1 MRRLSI
7 VFISVLAFTAC
18 SSSDSKDTTSA
29 APATDSA
36 TTEAPTSDAPAET
49 TTTLATPTSIVA
61 PYTSE
66 IYSDPAHWTCRP
78 DMTDTCDDD
87 TSVTMINADGTTS
100 VESFVADPNAPVDCF
115 YAYPTASEDATLN
128 SDLIAGRE
136 KEVAFQQ
143 AARLSTACRMFAP
156 TYRSVTL
163 AGLFN
168 PAMPGDR
175 TQAWLT
181 PFEDIKDAWNHY
193 LANDNQGRGVIL
205 LAHSQGTGQLVRLL
219 KEVIDPS
226 DEQRSILISAIML
239 GGAVAV
245 PEGEDIGA
253 AMQNIPL
260 CRANDQTGC
269 IITYASFRDTAPPP
283 ANAYFG
289 KPGGM
294 GQPAPE
300 GEMAGCTNPAAL
312 SGGTGVLKSAFV
324 TADWAFTDPALAASI
339 TTPFMG
345 FPDLLEAECVYENGF
360 SYLQVHTNADPTD
373 SRADAFKG
381 DLSPEWGTHAVDWE
395 VASLSILDVVQYEIA
410 AWVATH

>member
-1 MRRLSI
+1 MRRSIIALVSLLS
-7 VFISVLAFTAC
+7 LTAC
-18 SSSDSKDTTSA
+18 GGGSSGTTSET
-29 APATDSA
+29 PSTDVGSSE
-36 TTEAPTSDAPAET
+36 TPVET
-49 TTTLATPTSIVA
+49 TTTPATPTSIVA

-66 IYSDPAHWTCRP
+66 IYSDPTHWTCRP

-87 TSVTMINADGTTS
+87 TSVTMINADGTT
-100 VESFVADPNAPVDCF
+100 EVATFTPDPDAPVDCF
-115 YAYPTASEDATLN
+115 YAYPTSSDDLTMN

-136 KEVAFQQ
+136 KEVAYQQ
-143 AARLSTACRMFAP
+143 AARLSSVCRMFAP

-168 PAMPGDR
+168 PPAGVDR
-175 TQAWLT
+175 ASAWMI

-205 LAHSQGTGQLVRLL
+205 LAHSQGSGHLVRLL

-226 DEQRSILISAIML
+226 DAQRSILISAIML
-239 GGAVAV
+239 GSAVAV

-260 CRANDQTGC
+260 CRSNEQTGC

-283 ANAYFG
+283 TNAYFG

-294 GQPAPE
+294 GAASPE

-360 SYLQVHTNADPTD
+360 SYLEVHTNADPTD
-373 SRADAFKG
+373 TRADSFKG

-395 VASLSILDVVQYEIA
+395 VASLNILDVVKEEIA
-410 AWVATH
+410 TWKKTH

>member
-7 VFISVLAFTAC
+7 VIISVLTFTAC

-36 TTEAPTSDAPAET
+36 TTEVPTTDVPAET

-66 IYSDPAHWTCRP
+66 IYSDPTHWTCRP

-87 TSVTMINADGTTS
+87 TSVTMINADGSTS

-168 PAMPGDR
+168 PALPGDR

-205 LAHSQGTGQLVRLL
+205 LGHSQGTGQLIRLL

-226 DEQRSILISAIML
+226 EEQRSILISAIML

-253 AMQNIPL
+253 AMQNVPL

-294 GQPAPE
+294 GQPAPA

-312 SGGTGVLKSAFV
+312 SGGKGMLKSAFE
-324 TADWAFTDPALAASI
+324 TADWAFADPALAASI

-395 VASLSILDVVQYEIA
+395 LAGLSILDVVQEEIA
-410 AWVATH
+410 AWVTSH

>member
-1 MRRLSI
+1 MRRSVIAL
-7 VFISVLAFTAC
+7 ISLISLTAC
-18 SSSDSKDTTSA
+18 GGGSSDSAPDTSSTS
-29 APATDSA
+29 TETSSET
-36 TTEAPTSDAPAET
+36 TTETSPET
-49 TTTLATPTSIVA
+49 STTLATPTTIVA

-87 TSVTMINADGTTS
+87 TSVTMISADGSTEVQTFA
-100 VESFVADPNAPVDCF
+100 VDPDAPVDCF
-115 YAYPTASEDATLN
+115 YAYPTASEDVTLN

-143 AARLSTACRMFAP
+143 AARLSTSCRMFAP

-226 DEQRSILISAIML
+226 EAQRSILISAIML

-245 PEGEDIGA
+245 PEGKDIGA

-260 CRANDQTGC
+260 CRANEQTGC
-269 IITYASFRDTAPPP
+269 IMTYASFRDTAPPP

-294 GQPAPE
+294 GQPSPE

-345 FPDLLEAECVYENGF
+345 FPDLLDAKCVYENGF
-360 SYLQVHTNADPTD
+360 SYLQIHTNADPTD

-395 VASLSILDVVQYEIA
+395 VASLSILDVVNDEIA
-410 AWVATH
+410 AWLATR

>member
-1 MRRLSI
+1 
-7 VFISVLAFTAC
+7 
-18 SSSDSKDTTSA
+18 
-29 APATDSA
+29 
-36 TTEAPTSDAPAET
+36 
-49 TTTLATPTSIVA
+49 
-61 PYTSE
+61 
-66 IYSDPAHWTCRP
+66 
-78 DMTDTCDDD
+78 MTDTCDDD
-87 TSVTMINADGTTS
+87 TSVTMINADGTT
-100 VESFVADPNAPVDCF
+100 EVATFTPDPDAPVDCF
-115 YAYPTASEDATLN
+115 YAYPTASEDSTMN

-136 KEVAFQQ
+136 KEVVYQQ
-143 AARLSTACRMFAP
+143 VARLSSVCRMFAP

-168 PAMPGDR
+168 PPAGVDR
-175 TQAWLT
+175 ASAWMI

-205 LAHSQGTGQLVRLL
+205 LGHSQGTGQLIRLL

-226 DEQRSILISAIML
+226 EAQRSILISAIML

-260 CRANDQTGC
+260 CRSNEQTGC

-294 GQPAPE
+294 GQPSPE

-312 SGGTGVLKSAFV
+312 GGGSASIESAFL
-324 TADWAFTDPALAASI
+324 TADWGYSGTITATDPTTADSI
-339 TTPFMG
+339 TTPFMS
-345 FPDLLEAECVYENGF
+345 FPGLLEAQCVYENGF
-360 SYLQVHTNADPTD
+360 SYLEVHTNADSTD
-373 SRADAFKG
+373 ARADSFKG

-395 VASLSILDVVQYEIA
+395 IASLSILDVVKEEIV
-410 AWVATH
+410 AWKTAH

>member
-1 MRRLSI
+1 MRRSIIALVSLLS
-7 VFISVLAFTAC
+7 LTAC
-18 SSSDSKDTTSA
+18 GGGSSGTTSET
-29 APATDSA
+29 PSTDVGSS
-36 TTEAPTSDAPAET
+36 EAPAET

-66 IYSDPAHWTCRP
+66 IYSDPTHWTCRP

-87 TSVTMINADGTTS
+87 TSVTMINADGTT
-100 VESFVADPNAPVDCF
+100 EVATFTPDPDAPVDCF
-115 YAYPTASEDATLN
+115 YAYPTSSDDLTMN

-136 KEVAFQQ
+136 KEVAYQQ
-143 AARLSTACRMFAP
+143 VARLSSACRMFAP

-168 PAMPGDR
+168 PPAGVDR
-175 TQAWLT
+175 ESAWMI
-181 PFEDIKDAWNHY
+181 PFEDVKDAWTHY

-205 LAHSQGTGQLVRLL
+205 LAHSQGSGHLVRLL

-226 DEQRSILISAIML
+226 DAQRSILISAIML
-239 GGAVAV
+239 GSAVAV

-253 AMQNIPL
+253 AMRNIPL
-260 CRANDQTGC
+260 CRSNEQTGC

-283 ANAYFG
+283 TNAYFG

-294 GQPAPE
+294 GAASPE

-345 FPDLLEAECVYENGF
+345 FPDLLEAECVYANGF
-360 SYLQVHTNADPTD
+360 SYLEVHTNADPTD
-373 SRADAFKG
+373 ARADSFKG

-395 VASLSILDVVQYEIA
+395 IASLNILDVVNEEINQ
-410 AWVATH
+410 WKKTH

>member
-1 MRRLSI
+1 MRRSI
-7 VFISVLAFTAC
+7 IALVSLISLTAC
-18 SSSDSKDTTSA
+18 GGGSSGTTSET
-29 APATDSA
+29 PSTDVGSS
-36 TTEAPTSDAPAET
+36 EAPAET

-61 PYTSE
+61 TYTSE
-66 IYSDPAHWTCRP
+66 IYSDPTHWTCRP

-87 TSVTMINADGTTS
+87 TSVTMINADGTT
-100 VESFVADPNAPVDCF
+100 EVATFTPDPDAPVDCF
-115 YAYPTASEDATLN
+115 YAYPTSSDDLTMN

-136 KEVAFQQ
+136 KEVAYQQ
-143 AARLSTACRMFAP
+143 AARLSSVCRMFAP

-168 PAMPGDR
+168 PPAGVDR
-175 TQAWLT
+175 ASAWMI
-181 PFEDIKDAWNHY
+181 PFEDVKDAWNHY

-205 LAHSQGTGQLVRLL
+205 LGHSQGTGHIIRLL
-219 KEVIDPS
+219 KEVVDPS
-226 DEQRSILISAIML
+226 EAQRSVLISAIML

-260 CRANDQTGC
+260 CRSNEQTGC

-289 KPGGM
+289 RPGGM
-294 GQPAPE
+294 GQPSPE

-312 SGGTGVLKSAFV
+312 SGGMGVLKSAFV

-345 FPDLLEAECVYENGF
+345 FPDLLEAECVYANGF
-360 SYLQVHTNADPTD
+360 SYLEVHTNADPTD
-373 SRADAFKG
+373 ARADSFKG

-395 VASLSILDVVQYEIA
+395 IASLSILDVVKEEIA
-410 AWVATH
+410 TWKKTH

>member
-1 MRRLSI
+1 MRRSI
-7 VFISVLAFTAC
+7 IALVSLISLTAC
-18 SSSDSKDTTSA
+18 GGGSSGTTSET
-29 APATDSA
+29 PATDIASS
-36 TTEAPTSDAPAET
+36 EAPAES

-66 IYSDPAHWTCRP
+66 IYSDPTHWTCRP
-78 DMTDTCDDD
+78 DTTDTCDED
-87 TSVTMINADGTTS
+87 TSVTMINADGTT
-100 VESFVADPNAPVDCF
+100 EVATFTPDPDAPVDCF
-115 YAYPTASEDATLN
+115 YAYPTSSDDLTMN

-136 KEVAFQQ
+136 KEVAYQQ
-143 AARLSTACRMFAP
+143 VARLSSACRMFAP

-168 PAMPGDR
+168 PPAGVDR
-175 TQAWLT
+175 ASAWMI

-205 LAHSQGTGQLVRLL
+205 LAHSQGSGHLVRLL

-226 DEQRSILISAIML
+226 DAQRSILISAIML
-239 GGAVAV
+239 GSAVAV

-260 CRANDQTGC
+260 CRSNEQTGC

-283 ANAYFG
+283 TNAYFG

-294 GQPAPE
+294 GAASPE

-360 SYLQVHTNADPTD
+360 SYLEVHTNADPTD
-373 SRADAFKG
+373 TRADSFKG

-395 VASLSILDVVQYEIA
+395 VASLNILDVVKEEIA
-410 AWVATH
+410 TWKKTH

>member
-1 MRRLSI
+1 MRRSIIALVSLLS
-7 VFISVLAFTAC
+7 LTAC
-18 SSSDSKDTTSA
+18 GSGSSGTTSET
-29 APATDSA
+29 PSTDVGSS
-36 TTEAPTSDAPAET
+36 EAPAET

-66 IYSDPAHWTCRP
+66 IYSDPTHWTCRP

-87 TSVTMINADGTTS
+87 TSVTMINADGTT
-100 VESFVADPNAPVDCF
+100 EVATFTPDPDAPVDCF
-115 YAYPTASEDATLN
+115 YAYPTSSDDLTMN

-136 KEVAFQQ
+136 KEVAYQQ
-143 AARLSTACRMFAP
+143 VARLSSACRMFAP

-168 PAMPGDR
+168 PPAGVDR
-175 TQAWLT
+175 ESAWMI
-181 PFEDIKDAWNHY
+181 PFEDVKDAWTHY

-205 LAHSQGTGQLVRLL
+205 LAHSQGSGHLVRLL

-226 DEQRSILISAIML
+226 DAQRSILISAIML
-239 GGAVAV
+239 GSAVAV

-253 AMQNIPL
+253 AMRNIPL
-260 CRANDQTGC
+260 CRSNEQTGC

-283 ANAYFG
+283 TNAYFG

-294 GQPAPE
+294 GAASPE

-345 FPDLLEAECVYENGF
+345 FPDLLEAECKYENGF
-360 SYLQVHTNADPTD
+360 SYLQIHTNADPTD
-373 SRADAFKG
+373 ARADSFKG

-395 VASLSILDVVQYEIA
+395 VASLSILDVVKEEITT
-410 AWVATH
+410 WKKTH

>member
-1 MRRLSI
+1 MRRSIIALVSLLS
-7 VFISVLAFTAC
+7 LTAC
-18 SSSDSKDTTSA
+18 GGGSSGTTSET
-29 APATDSA
+29 PSTDVGSSE
-36 TTEAPTSDAPAET
+36 TPVET
-49 TTTLATPTSIVA
+49 TTTPATPTSIVA

-66 IYSDPAHWTCRP
+66 IYSDPTHWTCRP

-87 TSVTMINADGTTS
+87 TSVTMINADGTT
-100 VESFVADPNAPVDCF
+100 EVATFTPDPDAPVDCF
-115 YAYPTASEDATLN
+115 YAYPTSSDDLTMN

-136 KEVAFQQ
+136 KEVAYQQ
-143 AARLSTACRMFAP
+143 AARLSSVCRMFAP

-168 PAMPGDR
+168 PPAGVDR
-175 TQAWLT
+175 ASAWMI

-205 LAHSQGTGQLVRLL
+205 LAHSQGSGHLVRLL

-226 DEQRSILISAIML
+226 DAQRSILISAIML
-239 GGAVAV
+239 GSAVAV

-260 CRANDQTGC
+260 CRSNEQTGC

-283 ANAYFG
+283 TNAYFG

-294 GQPAPE
+294 GAASPE

-345 FPDLLEAECVYENGF
+345 FPDLLEAECVYANGF
-360 SYLQVHTNADPTD
+360 SYLEVHTNADPTD
-373 SRADAFKG
+373 TRADSFKG

-395 VASLSILDVVQYEIA
+395 VASLNILDVVEEEIA
-410 AWVATH
+410 TWKKTH

>member
-1 MRRLSI
+1 MRRT
-7 VFISVLAFTAC
+7 FIAIISLISLTAC
-18 SSSDSKDTTSA
+18 GGGSNDSTSDTS
-29 APATDSA
+29 PTDSA
-36 TTEAPTSDAPAET
+36 SSEAPTETTAET
-49 TTTLATPTSIVA
+49 TTTLAVPTSIVA

-66 IYSDPAHWTCRP
+66 IYSDPTHWTCRP
-78 DMTDTCDDD
+78 DMADSCDDD
-87 TSVTMINADGTTS
+87 TSVTMINADGSTEVQNFT
-100 VESFVADPNAPVDCF
+100 VDPDAPVDCF

-143 AARLSTACRMFAP
+143 AARLSTSCRMFAP

-226 DEQRSILISAIML
+226 EEQRSILISAIML

-253 AMQNIPL
+253 SMQNIPL
-260 CRANDQTGC
+260 CRTNEQTGC

-294 GQPAPE
+294 GQTSPE

-360 SYLQVHTNADPTD
+360 SYLQIHTNADPAD

-395 VASLSILDVVQYEIA
+395 VATLNILDVVNDEIS
-410 AWVATH
+410 AWLAN

>member
-1 MRRLSI
+1 MRRT
-7 VFISVLAFTAC
+7 FIAIISLMSLTAC
-18 SSSDSKDTTSA
+18 GGGSNDSTSDTS
-29 APATDSA
+29 PTDSA
-36 TTEAPTSDAPAET
+36 SSEAPTETTAET
-49 TTTLATPTSIVA
+49 TTTLAVPTSIVA

-66 IYSDPAHWTCRP
+66 IYSDPTHWTCRP
-78 DMTDTCDDD
+78 DMADSCDDD
-87 TSVTMINADGTTS
+87 TSVTMINADGSTEVQTFT
-100 VESFVADPNAPVDCF
+100 VDPDAPVDCF

-143 AARLSTACRMFAP
+143 AARLSTSCRMFAP

-226 DEQRSILISAIML
+226 EEQRSILISAIML

-260 CRANDQTGC
+260 CRTNEQTGC

-312 SGGTGVLKSAFV
+312 SGGSGVLKSAFV

-360 SYLQVHTNADPTD
+360 SYLQIHTNADPAD

-395 VASLSILDVVQYEIA
+395 VATLNILDVVQDEIA
-410 AWVATH
+410 TWAATH

>member
-1 MRRLSI
+1 MRRSIIALVSLLS
-7 VFISVLAFTAC
+7 LTAC
-18 SSSDSKDTTSA
+18 GGGSSGTTSET
-29 APATDSA
+29 PSTDVGSSE
-36 TTEAPTSDAPAET
+36 TPVET
-49 TTTLATPTSIVA
+49 TTTPATPTSIVA

-66 IYSDPAHWTCRP
+66 IYSDPTHWTCRP
-78 DMTDTCDDD
+78 DLTDTCDDY
-87 TSVTMINADGTTS
+87 TSVTVINADGTT
-100 VESFVADPNAPVDCF
+100 EVATFTPDPDAPVDCF
-115 YAYPTASEDATLN
+115 YAYPTSSDDLTMN

-136 KEVAFQQ
+136 KEVAYQQ
-143 AARLSTACRMFAP
+143 AARLSSVCRMFAP

-168 PAMPGDR
+168 PPAGVDR
-175 TQAWLT
+175 ASAWMI

-205 LAHSQGTGQLVRLL
+205 LAHSQGSGHLVRLL

-226 DEQRSILISAIML
+226 DAQRSILISAIML
-239 GGAVAV
+239 GSAVAV

-260 CRANDQTGC
+260 CRSNEQTGC

-283 ANAYFG
+283 TNAYFG

-294 GQPAPE
+294 GAASPE

-345 FPDLLEAECVYENGF
+345 FPDLLEAECVYANGF
-360 SYLQVHTNADPTD
+360 SYLEVHTNADPTD
-373 SRADAFKG
+373 TRADSFKG

-395 VASLSILDVVQYEIA
+395 VASLNILDVVEEEIA
-410 AWVATH
+410 TWKKTH

>member
-1 MRRLSI
+1 MRRSI
-7 VFISVLAFTAC
+7 IALVSLISLTAC
-18 SSSDSKDTTSA
+18 GGGSSGTTSET
-29 APATDSA
+29 PATDIASS
-36 TTEAPTSDAPAET
+36 EAPAES

-66 IYSDPAHWTCRP
+66 IYSDPTHWTCRP
-78 DMTDTCDDD
+78 DTTDTCDED
-87 TSVTMINADGTTS
+87 TSVTMINADGTT
-100 VESFVADPNAPVDCF
+100 EVATFTPDPDAPVDCF
-115 YAYPTASEDATLN
+115 YAYPTSSDDLTMN

-136 KEVAFQQ
+136 KEVAYQQ
-143 AARLSTACRMFAP
+143 VARLSSACRMFAP

-168 PAMPGDR
+168 PPAGVDR
-175 TQAWLT
+175 ASAWMI
-181 PFEDIKDAWNHY
+181 PFEDIKDAYNHY

-205 LAHSQGTGQLVRLL
+205 LGHSQGTGHIIRLL

-226 DEQRSILISAIML
+226 EAQRSVLISAIML
-239 GGAVAV
+239 GSAVAV

-260 CRANDQTGC
+260 CRSNEQTGC

-283 ANAYFG
+283 TNAYFG

-294 GQPAPE
+294 GAASPE

-312 SGGTGVLKSAFV
+312 GGGSASIESAFV
-324 TADWAFTDPALAASI
+324 TADWGYSGTITATDPTTADSI
-339 TTPFMG
+339 TTPFMS
-345 FPDLLEAECVYENGF
+345 FPGLLEAQCVYENGF
-360 SYLQVHTNADPTD
+360 SYLEVHTNADPTD
-373 SRADAFKG
+373 ARADSFKG

-395 VASLSILDVVQYEIA
+395 IASLSILDVVNDQIA
-410 AWVATH
+410 VWLAK

>member
-1 MRRLSI
+1 MRRSI
-7 VFISVLAFTAC
+7 IALVSLISLTAC
-18 SSSDSKDTTSA
+18 GGGSSGTTSET
-29 APATDSA
+29 PATDIASS
-36 TTEAPTSDAPAET
+36 EAPAES

-66 IYSDPAHWTCRP
+66 IYSDPTHWTCRP

-87 TSVTMINADGTTS
+87 TSVTMINADGTT
-100 VESFVADPNAPVDCF
+100 EIATFTPDPDAPVDCF
-115 YAYPTASEDATLN
+115 YAYPTSSDDLTMN

-136 KEVAFQQ
+136 KEVAYQQ
-143 AARLSTACRMFAP
+143 AARLSSVCRMFAP

-168 PAMPGDR
+168 PPAGVDR
-175 TQAWLT
+175 ESAWMI
-181 PFEDIKDAWNHY
+181 PFDDIKDAWTHY

-205 LAHSQGTGQLVRLL
+205 LAHSQGSGHLVRLL

-226 DEQRSILISAIML
+226 DAQRSILISAIML
-239 GGAVAV
+239 GSAVAV

-260 CRANDQTGC
+260 CRSNEQTGC

-283 ANAYFG
+283 TNAYFG

-294 GQPAPE
+294 GAASPE

-345 FPDLLEAECVYENGF
+345 FPDLLEAECVYANGF
-360 SYLQVHTNADPTD
+360 SYLEVHTNADPTD
-373 SRADAFKG
+373 ARADSFKG

-395 VASLSILDVVQYEIA
+395 IASLSILDVVKEEIA
-410 AWVATH
+410 TWKKTH

>member
-1 MRRLSI
+1 MRRS
-7 VFISVLAFTAC
+7 FIAIISLISLTAC
-18 SSSDSKDTTSA
+18 GGGSNDSTSDTS
-29 APATDSA
+29 PTDSA
-36 TTEAPTSDAPAET
+36 SSEAPTETTAET
-49 TTTLATPTSIVA
+49 TTTLAVPTSIVA

-66 IYSDPAHWTCRP
+66 IYSDPTHWTCRP
-78 DMTDTCDDD
+78 DMADTCDDD
-87 TSVTMINADGTTS
+87 TSVTMINADGSTEVQTFA
-100 VESFVADPNAPVDCF
+100 VDPDAPVDCF

-128 SDLIAGRE
+128 SDLVAGRE

-143 AARLSTACRMFAP
+143 AARLSTSCRMFAP

-226 DEQRSILISAIML
+226 EEQRSILISAIML

-260 CRANDQTGC
+260 CRTNDQTGC

-312 SGGTGVLKSAFV
+312 SGGSGVLKSAFV

-360 SYLQVHTNADPTD
+360 SYLQIHTNADPAD

-395 VASLSILDVVQYEIA
+395 VATLNILDVVQDEIA
-410 AWVATH
+410 TWAATH

>member
-1 MRRLSI
+1 MRRSI
-7 VFISVLAFTAC
+7 IALVSLISLTAC
-18 SSSDSKDTTSA
+18 GGGSSGTTSET
-29 APATDSA
+29 PSTDVGSS
-36 TTEAPTSDAPAET
+36 EAPAET

-66 IYSDPAHWTCRP
+66 IYSDPTHWTCRP

-87 TSVTMINADGTTS
+87 TSVTMINADGTT
-100 VESFVADPNAPVDCF
+100 EVATFTPDPDAPVDCF
-115 YAYPTASEDATLN
+115 YAYPTSSDDLTMN

-136 KEVAFQQ
+136 KEVAYQQ
-143 AARLSTACRMFAP
+143 AARLSSVCRMFAP

-168 PAMPGDR
+168 PPAGVDR
-175 TQAWLT
+175 ASAWMI

-205 LAHSQGTGQLVRLL
+205 LGHSQGTGHIIRLL
-219 KEVIDPS
+219 KEVIDS
-226 DEQRSILISAIML
+226 SEAQRSVLISAIML
-239 GGAVAV
+239 GSAVAV

-253 AMQNIPL
+253 AMRNIPL
-260 CRANDQTGC
+260 CRSNEQTGC

-289 KPGGM
+289 RPGGM
-294 GQPAPE
+294 GQPSPE

-312 SGGTGVLKSAFV
+312 SGGMGVLKSAFV

-345 FPDLLEAECVYENGF
+345 FPDLLEAECVYANGF
-360 SYLQVHTNADPTD
+360 SYLEVHTNADPTD
-373 SRADAFKG
+373 ARADSFKG

-395 VASLSILDVVQYEIA
+395 IASLNILDVVNEEINQ
-410 AWVATH
+410 WKKTH

>member
-1 MRRLSI
+1 MRRTWGAVMVILFL
-7 VFISVLAFTAC
+7 VAC
-18 SSSDSKDTTSA
+18 GGSAAQDTTSV
-29 APATDSA
+29 APATEFPTMPPP
-36 TTEAPTSDAPAET
+36 TTDAPVK
-49 TTTLATPTSIVA
+49 TPTSIVD

-66 IYSDPAHWTCRP
+66 IYSDPTHWTCRP

-87 TSVTMINADGTTS
+87 TSVTMINADGTT
-100 VESFVADPNAPVDCF
+100 EVATFNPDPDAPVDCF
-115 YAYPTASEDATLN
+115 YAYPTSSDDLIMN

-136 KEVAFQQ
+136 KEVVYQQ
-143 AARLSTACRMFAP
+143 VARMSSVCRMFAP

-168 PAMPGDR
+168 PPAGVDR
-175 TQAWLT
+175 ASAWMI

-205 LAHSQGTGQLVRLL
+205 LGHSQGTGHITRLL

-226 DEQRSILISAIML
+226 EAQRSVLISAIML

-245 PEGEDIGA
+245 PEGEDVGA

-260 CRANDQTGC
+260 CRSNEQTGC

-289 KPGGM
+289 RPGGM
-294 GQPAPE
+294 GQPSLG

-312 SGGTGVLKSAFV
+312 SGGMGVLKSAFV
-324 TADWAFTDPALAASI
+324 TADWAFTDPALTASI
-339 TTPFMG
+339 TTPFMS
-345 FPDLLEAECVYENGF
+345 FPGLLEAQCVYENGF
-360 SYLQVHTNADPTD
+360 SYLEVHTNADPTD
-373 SRADAFKG
+373 ARADSFKG
-381 DLSPEWGTHAVDWE
+381 DLSPEWGTHVVDWGI
-395 VASLSILDVVQYEIA
+395 ASLSILDVVKEEIA
-410 AWVATH
+410 TWKRTH

>member
-1 MRRLSI
+1 MRRT
-7 VFISVLAFTAC
+7 FIAIISLISLTAC
-18 SSSDSKDTTSA
+18 GGGSNDSTSDTS
-29 APATDSA
+29 PTDSA
-36 TTEAPTSDAPAET
+36 SSEAPTETTAET
-49 TTTLATPTSIVA
+49 TTTLAVPTSIVA

-66 IYSDPAHWTCRP
+66 IYSDPTHWTCRP
-78 DMTDTCDDD
+78 DMADTCDDD
-87 TSVTMINADGTTS
+87 TSVTMINADGSTEVQNFT
-100 VESFVADPNAPVDCF
+100 VDPDAPVDCF

-143 AARLSTACRMFAP
+143 AARLSTSCRMFAP

-226 DEQRSILISAIML
+226 EEQRSILISAIML

-260 CRANDQTGC
+260 CRTNEQTGC

-294 GQPAPE
+294 GQTSPE

-360 SYLQVHTNADPTD
+360 SYLQIHTNADPAD

-395 VASLSILDVVQYEIA
+395 VATLNILDVVNDEIS
-410 AWVATH
+410 AWLAN

>member
-1 MRRLSI
+1 MRRSI
-7 VFISVLAFTAC
+7 IALVSLISLTAC
-18 SSSDSKDTTSA
+18 GGGSSGTTSET
-29 APATDSA
+29 PSTDVGSS
-36 TTEAPTSDAPAET
+36 EAPAET

-66 IYSDPAHWTCRP
+66 IYSDPTHWTCRP

-87 TSVTMINADGTTS
+87 TSVTMINADGTT
-100 VESFVADPNAPVDCF
+100 EVATFTPDPDAPVDCF
-115 YAYPTASEDATLN
+115 YAYPTSSDDLTMN

-136 KEVAFQQ
+136 KEVAYQQ
-143 AARLSTACRMFAP
+143 AARLSSVCRMFAP

-168 PAMPGDR
+168 PPAGVDR
-175 TQAWLT
+175 ASAWMI

-205 LAHSQGTGQLVRLL
+205 LGHSQGTGHIIRLL
-219 KEVIDPS
+219 KEVVDPS
-226 DEQRSILISAIML
+226 EAQRSVLISAIML
-239 GGAVAV
+239 GGAGAV
-245 PEGEDIGA
+245 PEGEDVGA
-253 AMQNIPL
+253 AMRNIPL
-260 CRANDQTGC
+260 CRSNEQTGC

-289 KPGGM
+289 RPGGM
-294 GQPAPE
+294 GQPSPE

-312 SGGTGVLKSAFV
+312 SGGMGVLKSAFV

-345 FPDLLEAECVYENGF
+345 FPDLLEAECVYANGF
-360 SYLQVHTNADPTD
+360 SYLEVHTNADPTD
-373 SRADAFKG
+373 ARADSFKG

-395 VASLSILDVVQYEIA
+395 IASLNILDVVNEEINQ
-410 AWVATH
+410 WKKTH

>member
-1 MRRLSI
+1 MRRS
-7 VFISVLAFTAC
+7 FIAIISLISLTAC
-18 SSSDSKDTTSA
+18 GGGSNDSSSATS
-29 APATDSA
+29 PTDSA
-36 TTEAPTSDAPAET
+36 SSEAPTETTAET
-49 TTTLATPTSIVA
+49 TTTLAVPTSIVA

-66 IYSDPAHWTCRP
+66 IYSDPTHWTCRP
-78 DMTDTCDDD
+78 DMADTCDDD
-87 TSVTMINADGTTS
+87 TSVTMINADGSTEVQNFT
-100 VESFVADPNAPVDCF
+100 VDPDAPVDCF

-128 SDLIAGRE
+128 SDLVAGRE

-143 AARLSTACRMFAP
+143 AARLSTSCRMFAP

-226 DEQRSILISAIML
+226 EEQRSILISAIML

-260 CRANDQTGC
+260 CRTNEQTGC

-312 SGGTGVLKSAFV
+312 SGGSGVLKSAFV

-360 SYLQVHTNADPTD
+360 SYLQIHTNADPAD

-395 VASLSILDVVQYEIA
+395 VATLNILDVVQDEIA
-410 AWVATH
+410 TWAATH

>member
-1 MRRLSI
+1 MRRT
-7 VFISVLAFTAC
+7 FIAIISLISLTAC
-18 SSSDSKDTTSA
+18 GGGSNDSTSDTS
-29 APATDSA
+29 PTDSA
-36 TTEAPTSDAPAET
+36 SSEAPTETTAET
-49 TTTLATPTSIVA
+49 TTTLAVPTSIVA

-66 IYSDPAHWTCRP
+66 IYSDPTHWTCRP
-78 DMTDTCDDD
+78 DMADSCDDD
-87 TSVTMINADGTTS
+87 TSVTMINADGSTEVQTFT
-100 VESFVADPNAPVDCF
+100 VDPDAPVDCF

-143 AARLSTACRMFAP
+143 AARLSTSCRMFAP

-219 KEVIDPS
+219 NEVIDPS
-226 DEQRSILISAIML
+226 EEQRSILISAIML

-253 AMQNIPL
+253 SMQNIPL
-260 CRANDQTGC
+260 CRTNEQTGC

-294 GQPAPE
+294 GQTSPE

-360 SYLQVHTNADPTD
+360 SYLQIHTNADPAD

-395 VASLSILDVVQYEIA
+395 VATLNILDVVNDEIS
-410 AWVATH
+410 AWLAN

>member
-1 MRRLSI
+1 MRRSI
-7 VFISVLAFTAC
+7 IALVSLISLTAC
-18 SSSDSKDTTSA
+18 GGGSSGTTSET
-29 APATDSA
+29 PATDIASS
-36 TTEAPTSDAPAET
+36 EAPAES
-49 TTTLATPTSIVA
+49 TTTLATPTSIVT

-66 IYSDPAHWTCRP
+66 IYSDPTHWTCRP

-87 TSVTMINADGTTS
+87 TSVTMINADGTT
-100 VESFVADPNAPVDCF
+100 EVATFTPDPDAPVDCF
-115 YAYPTASEDATLN
+115 YAYPTSSDDLTMN

-136 KEVAFQQ
+136 KEVAYQQ
-143 AARLSTACRMFAP
+143 AARLSSVCRMFAP

-168 PAMPGDR
+168 PPAGVDR
-175 TQAWLT
+175 ASAWMI

-205 LAHSQGTGQLVRLL
+205 LAHSQGSGHLVRLL

-226 DEQRSILISAIML
+226 DAQRSILISAIML
-239 GGAVAV
+239 GSAVAV

-260 CRANDQTGC
+260 CRSNEQTGC

-283 ANAYFG
+283 TNAYFG

-294 GQPAPE
+294 GAASPE

-345 FPDLLEAECVYENGF
+345 FPDLLEAECVYANGF
-360 SYLQVHTNADPTD
+360 SYLEVHTNADPTD
-373 SRADAFKG
+373 ARADSFKG

-395 VASLSILDVVQYEIA
+395 VASLNILDVVEEEIA
-410 AWVATH
+410 TWKKTH

>member
-1 MRRLSI
+1 MRRSLI
-7 VFISVLAFTAC
+7 AIISLISLTAC
-18 SSSDSKDTTSA
+18 GGGSNDSTSDTS
-29 APATDSA
+29 PTDSA
-36 TTEAPTSDAPAET
+36 SSEAPTETTAET
-49 TTTLATPTSIVA
+49 TTTLAMPTSIVA

-66 IYSDPAHWTCRP
+66 IYSDPTHWTCRP
-78 DMTDTCDDD
+78 DMADTCDDD
-87 TSVTMINADGTTS
+87 TSVTMINADGSTEVQNFT
-100 VESFVADPNAPVDCF
+100 VDPDAPVDCF

-143 AARLSTACRMFAP
+143 AARLSTSCRMFAP

-226 DEQRSILISAIML
+226 EEQRSILISAIML

-260 CRANDQTGC
+260 CRTNDQTGC

-312 SGGTGVLKSAFV
+312 SGGSGVLKSAFV

-360 SYLQVHTNADPTD
+360 SYLQIHTNADPAD

-395 VASLSILDVVQYEIA
+395 VATLNILDVVQDEIA
-410 AWVATH
+410 TWAATH

>member
-1 MRRLSI
+1 MRRT
-7 VFISVLAFTAC
+7 FIAIISLISLTAC
-18 SSSDSKDTTSA
+18 GGGSNDSTSDTS
-29 APATDSA
+29 PTDSA
-36 TTEAPTSDAPAET
+36 SSEAPTETTAET
-49 TTTLATPTSIVA
+49 TTTLAVPTSIVA

-66 IYSDPAHWTCRP
+66 IYSDPTHWTCRP
-78 DMTDTCDDD
+78 DMADSCDDD
-87 TSVTMINADGTTS
+87 TSVTMINADGSTEVQTFT
-100 VESFVADPNAPVDCF
+100 VDPDAPVDCF

-143 AARLSTACRMFAP
+143 AARLSTSCRMFAP

-226 DEQRSILISAIML
+226 EEQRSILISAIML

-260 CRANDQTGC
+260 CRTNEQTGC

-312 SGGTGVLKSAFV
+312 SGGSGVLKSAFV

-360 SYLQVHTNADPTD
+360 SYLQIHTNADPAD

-395 VASLSILDVVQYEIA
+395 VATLNILDVVNDEIS
-410 AWVATH
+410 AWLAN

>member
-1 MRRLSI
+1 MRRS
-7 VFISVLAFTAC
+7 FIAIISLISLTAC
-18 SSSDSKDTTSA
+18 GGGSNDSSSDTS
-29 APATDSA
+29 PTGSA
-36 TTEAPTSDAPAET
+36 SSEAPTETTAET
-49 TTTLATPTSIVA
+49 TTTLAVPTSIVA

-66 IYSDPAHWTCRP
+66 IYSDPTHWTCRP
-78 DMTDTCDDD
+78 DMADTCDDD
-87 TSVTMINADGTTS
+87 TSVTMINADGSTEVQNFT
-100 VESFVADPNAPVDCF
+100 VDPDAPVDCF

-143 AARLSTACRMFAP
+143 AARLSTSCRMFAP

-226 DEQRSILISAIML
+226 EEQRSILISAIML

-260 CRANDQTGC
+260 CRTNEQTGC

-312 SGGTGVLKSAFV
+312 SGGSGVLKSAFV

-360 SYLQVHTNADPTD
+360 SYLQIHTNADPAD

-395 VASLSILDVVQYEIA
+395 VATLNILDVVQDEIA
-410 AWVATH
+410 TWAATH

>member
-1 MRRLSI
+1 MRRLTIIIMSALL
-7 VFISVLAFTAC
+7 VTAC
-18 SSSDSKDTTSA
+18 SGSDSKEAITDTPSTEVSTSE
-29 APATDSA
+29 APATDS
-36 TTEAPTSDAPAET
+36 PDET
-49 TTTLATPTSIVA
+49 TTTVATPSTIVA
-61 PYTSE
+61 PYISE
-66 IYSDPAHWTCRP
+66 TYNDPAHWTCRP

-87 TSVTMINADGTTS
+87 TSVTLINADGTTQ
-100 VESFVADPNAPVDCF
+100 VETFTLDPNAPVDCF

-143 AARLSTACRMFAP
+143 AARLSSSCRMFAP

-168 PAMPGDR
+168 PALPGDR
-175 TQAWLT
+175 TQAWIT

-205 LAHSQGTGQLVRLL
+205 LGHSQGTGQLIRLM

-226 DEQRSILISAIML
+226 ESQRSILISAIML
-239 GGAVAV
+239 GGAVSV
-245 PEGEDIGA
+245 PEGEDLGA

-260 CRANDQTGC
+260 CRSSEQTGC
-269 IITYASFRDTAPPP
+269 IMTYASFRDTAPPP

-289 KPGGM
+289 KSGGM
-294 GQPAPE
+294 GQPSPE

-312 SGGTGVLKSAFV
+312 NGGMGVLKSAFV
-324 TADWAFTDPALAASI
+324 TADWASTDPQLVASI

-345 FPDLLEAECVYENGF
+345 FPDLLSAECVYEDGF
-360 SYLQVHTNADPTD
+360 SYLRVHTNSDPSDT
-373 SRADAFKG
+373 RADEFEG

-395 VASLSILDVVQYEIA
+395 IAALSILDVVNEQIG
-410 AWVATH
+410 AWTTTR

>member
-1 MRRLSI
+1 MRRT
-7 VFISVLAFTAC
+7 FIAIICLISLTAC
-18 SSSDSKDTTSA
+18 GGGSNDSTSDTS
-29 APATDSA
+29 PPDSA
-36 TTEAPTSDAPAET
+36 SSEAPTET
-49 TTTLATPTSIVA
+49 TTTLAAPTSIVA

-87 TSVTMINADGTTS
+87 TSVTMINADGTTE
-100 VESFVADPNAPVDCF
+100 VETFTPDPDAPVDCF
-115 YAYPTASEDATLN
+115 YAYPTASEDVTLN

-136 KEVAFQQ
+136 KEVAVQQ
-143 AARLSTACRMFAP
+143 AARLSTSCRMFAP

-219 KEVIDPS
+219 KEVIDPNE
-226 DEQRSILISAIML
+226 EQRSILISAIML

-260 CRANDQTGC
+260 CGTNEQTEC

-294 GQPAPE
+294 GQPSPE

-312 SGGTGVLKSAFV
+312 SGGSGVLKSAFV
-324 TADWAFTDPALAASI
+324 TADWAFADPALAASI

-360 SYLQVHTNADPTD
+360 SYLEIHTNADPAD
-373 SRADAFKG
+373 PRADAFKG

-395 VASLSILDVVQYEIA
+395 VASLNILDVVNDQIA
-410 AWVATH
+410 VWLAR

>member
-1 MRRLSI
+1 MRRSI
-7 VFISVLAFTAC
+7 IALVSLISLTAC
-18 SSSDSKDTTSA
+18 GGGSSGTTSET
-29 APATDSA
+29 PATDIASS
-36 TTEAPTSDAPAET
+36 EAPAES

-66 IYSDPAHWTCRP
+66 TYSDPTHWTCRP
-78 DMTDTCDDD
+78 DTTDTCDED
-87 TSVTMINADGTTS
+87 TSVTMINADGTT
-100 VESFVADPNAPVDCF
+100 EVATFTPDPDAPVDCF
-115 YAYPTASEDATLN
+115 YAYPTSSDDLTMN

-136 KEVAFQQ
+136 KEVAYQQ
-143 AARLSTACRMFAP
+143 VARLSSACRMFAP

-168 PAMPGDR
+168 PPAGVDR
-175 TQAWLT
+175 ASAWMI

-205 LAHSQGTGQLVRLL
+205 LAHSQGSGHLVRLL

-226 DEQRSILISAIML
+226 DAQRSILISAIML
-239 GGAVAV
+239 GSAVAV

-260 CRANDQTGC
+260 CRSNEQTGC

-283 ANAYFG
+283 TNAYFG

-294 GQPAPE
+294 GAASPE

-360 SYLQVHTNADPTD
+360 SYLEVHTNADPTD
-373 SRADAFKG
+373 TRADSFKG

-395 VASLSILDVVQYEIA
+395 VASLNILDVVKEEIA
-410 AWVATH
+410 TWKKTH

>member
-1 MRRLSI
+1 MRRLTIIIMSALL
-7 VFISVLAFTAC
+7 VTAC
-18 SSSDSKDTTSA
+18 SGSDSKEAITDTPSTEVSTSE
-29 APATDSA
+29 APATESPD
-36 TTEAPTSDAPAET
+36 ET
-49 TTTLATPTSIVA
+49 TTTVTTPSTIVA
-61 PYTSE
+61 PYISE
-66 IYSDPAHWTCRP
+66 TYSDPTHWTCRP
-78 DMTDTCDDD
+78 DMADTCDDD
-87 TSVTMINADGTTS
+87 TSVTMINADGSTEVQTFA
-100 VESFVADPNAPVDCF
+100 VDPDAPVDCF

-143 AARLSTACRMFAP
+143 AARLSTSCRMFAP

-226 DEQRSILISAIML
+226 EAQRSILISAIML

-269 IITYASFRDTAPPP
+269 IMTYASFRDTAPPP

-294 GQPAPE
+294 GQPSPE

-312 SGGTGVLKSAFV
+312 NGGTGVLKSAFV
-324 TADWAFTDPALAASI
+324 TADWAFTDAALSASI

-360 SYLQVHTNADPTD
+360 SYLEVHTNADPTD

-395 VASLSILDVVQYEIA
+395 VASLSILEVVQAEIA

>member
-1 MRRLSI
+1 MRRSI
-7 VFISVLAFTAC
+7 IALVSLISLTAC
-18 SSSDSKDTTSA
+18 GGGSSGTTSET
-29 APATDSA
+29 PATDIASS
-36 TTEAPTSDAPAET
+36 EAPAES

-66 IYSDPAHWTCRP
+66 IYSDPTHWTCRP
-78 DMTDTCDDD
+78 DTTDTCDDD
-87 TSVTMINADGTTS
+87 TSVTMINADGTT
-100 VESFVADPNAPVDCF
+100 EIATFTPDPDAPVDCF
-115 YAYPTASEDATLN
+115 YAYPTSSDDLTMN

-136 KEVAFQQ
+136 KEVAYQQ
-143 AARLSTACRMFAP
+143 AARLSSVCRMFAP

-168 PAMPGDR
+168 PPAGVDR
-175 TQAWLT
+175 ASAWMI

-205 LAHSQGTGQLVRLL
+205 LAHSQGSGHLVRLL

-226 DEQRSILISAIML
+226 DAQRSILISAIML
-239 GGAVAV
+239 GSAVAV

-260 CRANDQTGC
+260 CRSNEQTGC

-283 ANAYFG
+283 TNAYFG

-294 GQPAPE
+294 GAASPE

-345 FPDLLEAECVYENGF
+345 FPDLLEAECVYANGF
-360 SYLQVHTNADPTD
+360 SYLEVHTNADPTD
-373 SRADAFKG
+373 TRADSFKG

-395 VASLSILDVVQYEIA
+395 VASLNILDVVEEEIA
-410 AWVATH
+410 TWKKTH

>member
-1 MRRLSI
+1 MRRSLI
-7 VFISVLAFTAC
+7 AIISLISLTAC
-18 SSSDSKDTTSA
+18 GGGSNDSTSDTS
-29 APATDSA
+29 PTDSA
-36 TTEAPTSDAPAET
+36 SSEAPTETTAET
-49 TTTLATPTSIVA
+49 TTTLAVPTSIVA

-66 IYSDPAHWTCRP
+66 IYSDPTHWTCRP
-78 DMTDTCDDD
+78 DMADTCDDD
-87 TSVTMINADGTTS
+87 TSVTMINADGSTEVQNFT
-100 VESFVADPNAPVDCF
+100 VDPDAPVDCF

-143 AARLSTACRMFAP
+143 AARLSTSCRMFAP

-226 DEQRSILISAIML
+226 EEQRSILISAIML

-260 CRANDQTGC
+260 CRTNEQTGC

-312 SGGTGVLKSAFV
+312 SGGSGVLKSAFV

-360 SYLQVHTNADPTD
+360 SYLQIHTNADPAD

-395 VASLSILDVVQYEIA
+395 VATLNILDVVQDEIA
-410 AWVATH
+410 TWAATH

>member
-1 MRRLSI
+1 MRRSI
-7 VFISVLAFTAC
+7 IALVSLISLTAC
-18 SSSDSKDTTSA
+18 GGGSSGTTSET
-29 APATDSA
+29 PSTDVGSS
-36 TTEAPTSDAPAET
+36 EAPVET
-49 TTTLATPTSIVA
+49 TTTLTTPTSIVA

-66 IYSDPAHWTCRP
+66 IYSDPTHWTCRP

-87 TSVTMINADGTTS
+87 TSVTMINADGTT
-100 VESFVADPNAPVDCF
+100 EVATFTPDPDAPVDCF
-115 YAYPTASEDATLN
+115 YAYPTSSDDLTMN

-136 KEVAFQQ
+136 KEVAYQQ
-143 AARLSTACRMFAP
+143 AARLSSVCRMYAP

-168 PAMPGDR
+168 PPAGVDR
-175 TQAWLT
+175 ASAWMI
-181 PFEDIKDAWNHY
+181 PFEDVKDAWNHY

-205 LAHSQGTGQLVRLL
+205 LGHSQGTGHIIRLL
-219 KEVIDPS
+219 KEVVDPS
-226 DEQRSILISAIML
+226 EAQRSVLISAIML
-239 GGAVAV
+239 GSAVAV

-260 CRANDQTGC
+260 CRSNEQTGC

-289 KPGGM
+289 RPGGM
-294 GQPAPE
+294 GQPSPE

-312 SGGTGVLKSAFV
+312 SGGMGVLKSAFV
-324 TADWAFTDPALAASI
+324 TADWAFTDPALTASI

-345 FPDLLEAECVYENGF
+345 FPDLLEAECVYANGF
-360 SYLQVHTNADPTD
+360 SYLEVHTNADPTD
-373 SRADAFKG
+373 ARADSFKG

-395 VASLSILDVVQYEIA
+395 IASLNILDVVNEEINQ
-410 AWVATH
+410 WKKTH

>member
-1 MRRLSI
+1 MRRSI
-7 VFISVLAFTAC
+7 IALVSLISLTAC
-18 SSSDSKDTTSA
+18 GGGSSGTTSET
-29 APATDSA
+29 PSTDVGSS
-36 TTEAPTSDAPAET
+36 EAPAET
-49 TTTLATPTSIVA
+49 TTTLATPTSIVP

-66 IYSDPAHWTCRP
+66 IYSDPTHWTCRP

-87 TSVTMINADGTTS
+87 TSVTMINADGTT
-100 VESFVADPNAPVDCF
+100 EVATFTPDPDAPVDCF
-115 YAYPTASEDATLN
+115 YAYPTSSDDLTMN

-136 KEVAFQQ
+136 KEVAYQQ
-143 AARLSTACRMFAP
+143 AARLSSVCRMFAP

-168 PAMPGDR
+168 PPAGVDR
-175 TQAWLT
+175 ASAWMI

-205 LAHSQGTGQLVRLL
+205 LGHSQGTGHIIRLL
-219 KEVIDPS
+219 KEVVDPS
-226 DEQRSILISAIML
+226 EAQRSVLISAIML

-260 CRANDQTGC
+260 CRSNEQTGC

-289 KPGGM
+289 RPGGM
-294 GQPAPE
+294 GQPSPE

-312 SGGTGVLKSAFV
+312 SGGMGVLKSAFV

-345 FPDLLEAECVYENGF
+345 FPDLLEAECVYANGF
-360 SYLQVHTNADPTD
+360 SYLEVLTNADPTD
-373 SRADAFKG
+373 ARADSFKG

-395 VASLSILDVVQYEIA
+395 IASLSILDVVKEEIA
-410 AWVATH
+410 VWLAK

>member
-1 MRRLSI
+1 MRRS
-7 VFISVLAFTAC
+7 FIAIISLISLTAC
-18 SSSDSKDTTSA
+18 GGGSNDSSSETS
-29 APATDSA
+29 PTDSA
-36 TTEAPTSDAPAET
+36 SSEAPTETTAET
-49 TTTLATPTSIVA
+49 TTTLAVPTSIVA

-66 IYSDPAHWTCRP
+66 IYSDPTHWTCRP
-78 DMTDTCDDD
+78 DMADTCDDD
-87 TSVTMINADGTTS
+87 TSVTMINADGSTEVQTFT
-100 VESFVADPNAPVDCF
+100 VDPDAPVDCF

-143 AARLSTACRMFAP
+143 AARLSTSCRMFAP

-226 DEQRSILISAIML
+226 EEQRSILISAIML

-260 CRANDQTGC
+260 CRTNEQTGC

-312 SGGTGVLKSAFV
+312 SGGSGVLKSAFV

-360 SYLQVHTNADPTD
+360 SYLQIHTNADPAD

-395 VASLSILDVVQYEIA
+395 VATLNILDVVQDEIA
-410 AWVATH
+410 TWAATH

>member
-1 MRRLSI
+1 MRRT
-7 VFISVLAFTAC
+7 FIAIISLISLTAC
-18 SSSDSKDTTSA
+18 GGGSNDSTSDTS
-29 APATDSA
+29 PTDSA
-36 TTEAPTSDAPAET
+36 SSEAPTETTAET
-49 TTTLATPTSIVA
+49 TTTLAVPTSIVA

-66 IYSDPAHWTCRP
+66 IYSDPTHWTCRP
-78 DMTDTCDDD
+78 DMADSCDDD
-87 TSVTMINADGTTS
+87 TSVTMINADGSTEVQTFT
-100 VESFVADPNAPVDCF
+100 VDPDAPVDCF

-143 AARLSTACRMFAP
+143 AARLSTSCRMFAP

-226 DEQRSILISAIML
+226 EEQRSILISAIML

-260 CRANDQTGC
+260 CRTNEQTGC

-294 GQPAPE
+294 GQTSPE

-360 SYLQVHTNADPTD
+360 SYLQIHTNADPAD

-395 VASLSILDVVQYEIA
+395 VATLNILDVVNDEIS
-410 AWVATH
+410 AWLAN